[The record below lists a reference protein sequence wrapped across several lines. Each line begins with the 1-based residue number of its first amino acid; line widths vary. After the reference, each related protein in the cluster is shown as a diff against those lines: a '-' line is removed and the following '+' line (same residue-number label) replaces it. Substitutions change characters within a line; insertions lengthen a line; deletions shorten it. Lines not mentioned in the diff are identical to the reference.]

1 MGNWIEEEGR
11 YSNISL
17 LTLLSDKAS
26 MVHGSKLPL
35 DGGLLEWVIDYR
47 KKRSLNRRFVC
58 LDMLGMFH
66 TNILL
71 TVKQCLRHCVSS
83 DINSEKKSENLP
95 SVLSHLR

>member
-47 KKRSLNRRFVC
+47 KKHSYNRRFVLVPFS
-58 LDMLGMFH
+58 LDMLDMFH

-71 TVKQCLRHCVSS
+71 TVKQCLRQRVSS
-83 DINSEKKSENLP
+83 DINSEKSRKIYQ
-95 SVLSHLR
+95 VC